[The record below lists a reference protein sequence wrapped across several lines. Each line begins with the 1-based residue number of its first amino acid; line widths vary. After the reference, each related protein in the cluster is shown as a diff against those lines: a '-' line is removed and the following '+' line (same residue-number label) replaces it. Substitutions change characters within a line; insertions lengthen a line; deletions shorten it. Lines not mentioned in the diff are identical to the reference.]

1 MMRPRSLA
9 EVAARSYSREAFQ
22 SHLADFLDQ
31 FYSERRSEMLAAEP
45 PPLEGQIEEGAVAD
59 AYLAATAVHLAR
71 LIKAVPPTWAWD
83 PNRRLRSP
91 WFASPGSAVRAT
103 LLAESP
109 AAFRERNL
117 FVSENALSRA

>member
-1 MMRPRSLA
+1 MRRPTTLA
-9 EVAARSYSREAFQ
+9 EVAASSDSRESFHG
-22 SHLADFLDQ
+22 HLADFLDQ
-31 FYSERRSEMLAAEP
+31 FYTERRAEMLTEEP
-45 PPLEGQIEEGAVAD
+45 PVLEGQIEEGAVAD

-71 LIKAVPPTWAWD
+71 LVKSVPPAWVWNA
-83 PNRRLRSP
+83 NRKLHSP
-91 WFASPGSAVRAT
+91 WFASRGNAVRAT

>member
-1 MMRPRSLA
+1 MSLA
-9 EVAARSYSREAFQ
+9 EVAAWSDSLESFHG
-22 SHLADFLDQ
+22 HLADFLDQ
-31 FYSERRSEMLAAEP
+31 FYAERRAEMFAAEP
-45 PPLEGQIEEGAVAD
+45 TILEGQIEEGAVAD

-71 LIKAVPPTWAWD
+71 LIRSVPPAWAWNA
-83 PNRRLRSP
+83 NRRLHYP
-91 WFASPGSAVRAT
+91 WFASPGRAVRAT